1 MAELATDGFAHI
13 RDRAAVI
20 EQRRGH
26 MRERIWYTKTK
37 NMVDMVDP
45 SIFESGYLSSPSKQ
59 RGYVYQPIENK
70 KAAREEYLK

>member
-1 MAELATDGFAHI
+1 MSTPCVDGETTREKPRSIEMAELATDGFAHI

-37 NMVDMVDP
+37 NMVDMMHVN
-45 SIFESGYLSSPSKQ
+45 
-59 RGYVYQPIENK
+59 R
-70 KAAREEYLK
+70 LK

>member
-37 NMVDMVDP
+37 NMVDLD
-45 SIFESGYLSSPSKQ
+45 LSS
-59 RGYVYQPIENK
+59 
-70 KAAREEYLK
+70 AAGTVEGVHEHLQQGKLP